1 MAKGKTVYFTEEQLT
16 LGIEAFYNIYLD
28 LCDRSYRMDLDVE
41 DQKAMEACRRAII
54 KLGGRL

>member
-28 LCDRSYRMDLDVE
+28 LCDRNYSVDLNAE
-41 DQKAMEACRRAII
+41 DQKTMEACERAII

>member
-16 LGIEAFYNIYLD
+16 LGIEAFYNIYID
-28 LCDRSYRMDLDVE
+28 LCDRDYGGSLDVE
-41 DQKAMEACRRAII
+41 NQKAMEACKRAII